1 MSRVLDTFLDLV
13 RIDSPT
19 GRESGV
25 AAYMA
30 RALEA
35 AGCEVRVDD
44 SAEVTGADT
53 GNVIAR
59 IPGAVSGAV
68 VALSAHMDCV
78 QPCEGVEPVVADGV
92 VHSAGETVLG
102 SDDKA
107 GLAAMVE
114 LAQRLR
120 ESGTPHAE
128 VRFLVTVSEETG
140 LLGAKALSAEDC
152 AADLCLVLDGDGS
165 VGGIV
170 TAAPTHYTFSATF
183 TGRASHAGVE
193 PEKGVSAIAMAADA
207 IGRMELG
214 RLDDRTTA
222 NIGTI
227 AGGRA
232 TNIVAPTCV
241 LTGECRSR
249 DAARIETVRE
259 SMDDAMRGAATD
271 AGGTVDVVWTLEYR
285 GFSAAEDSTALALVE
300 AACHDIGVTP
310 RRFATGGGSDANVIS
325 VHGVPTFVLSSG
337 MTNVHSV
344 DEEIAVADLEALADL
359 LEAVVR
365 RAAE

>member
-25 AAYMA
+25 AAYMV

-44 SAEVTGADT
+44 TREVTGADT

-59 IPGAVSGAV
+59 IPGTVSGAV

-78 QPCEGVEPVVADGV
+78 QPCEGVEPVVADGMV
-92 VHSAGETVLG
+92 RSAGETVLG

-107 GLAAMVE
+107 GLAAIVE

-120 ESGTPHAE
+120 ESGAPHAE

-140 LLGAKALSAEDC
+140 LLGAKALSAGDC
-152 AADLCLVLDGDGS
+152 ASDVCLVLDGDGS

-170 TAAPTHYTFSATF
+170 TAAPTHYTFNATF

-249 DAARIETVRE
+249 DADRVEAVRGA
-259 SMDDAMRGAATD
+259 MDAAMRGAATD
-271 AGGTVDVVWTLEYR
+271 AGGTVDVTWTLEYR
-285 GFSAAEDSTALALVE
+285 GFSVAEDSVALALVE
-300 AACHDIGVTP
+300 AACHDIGITP

-337 MTNVHSV
+337 MTSVHSV
-344 DEEIAVADLEALADL
+344 DERIAVADLEALADL
-359 LEAVVR
+359 LEAVVG

>member
-207 IGRMELG
+207 IGP
-214 RLDDRTTA
+214 
-222 NIGTI
+222 I

>member
-1 MSRVLDTFLDLV
+1 MSRLLDTFLDLV

-25 AAYMA
+25 AKYMVG
-30 RALEA
+30 ALEA

-44 SAEVTGADT
+44 SRAATGADT

-59 IPGAVSGAV
+59 IPGTAPGAV

-92 VHSAGETVLG
+92 VRSAGQTVLG

-114 LAQRLR
+114 LAHRLR
-120 ESGTPHAE
+120 ESEAPHAE
-128 VRFLVTVSEETG
+128 VRLLVTVSEETG
-140 LLGAKALSAEDC
+140 LLGAKALATDDC
-152 AADLCLVLDGDGS
+152 AADLCLVLDGDGA

-170 TAAPTHYTFSATF
+170 TAAPTHYTFTATF

-193 PEKGVSAIAMAADA
+193 PEKGVSAIAMAAAA

-232 TNIVAPTCV
+232 TNIVAPECV

-249 DAARIETVRE
+249 DAERIETVRE
-259 SMDDAMRGAATD
+259 AMDAAMRAAAAE
-271 AGGTVDVVWTLEYR
+271 AGGTVEVAWTLEYR
-285 GFSAAEDSTALALVE
+285 GFSAAEDSAALALVE
-300 AACHDIGVTP
+300 SACSDIGLVP
-310 RRFATGGGSDANVIS
+310 RRFATGGGSDANVLS
-325 VHGVPTFVLSSG
+325 THGMPTFVLSSG

-344 DEEIAVADLEALADL
+344 DEQIAVADLEALADL